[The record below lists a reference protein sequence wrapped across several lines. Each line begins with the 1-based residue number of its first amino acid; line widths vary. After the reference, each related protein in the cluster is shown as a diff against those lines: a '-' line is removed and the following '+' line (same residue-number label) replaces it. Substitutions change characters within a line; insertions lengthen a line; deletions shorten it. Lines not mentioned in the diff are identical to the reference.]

1 MRIRLRHFISR
12 FPSYAEIYISLI
24 IMAAVV
30 IGSVGLIQS
39 LYEVYL
45 HARSMEFFQ
54 DFLGYAMTLII
65 AIEFIKMLLRHTPG
79 SIIEVLLFAMARKL
93 IITKENTLGLLL
105 GIIAIAVL
113 FIIRKFL
120 FVSKITPQEGTIL
133 SAATPVEEVRK
144 IMGLDIPDV
153 AETLGGLVVYA
164 ARKSKKSL
172 KEDEIYEIDGLKM
185 KINRLLDGIIEMVEV
200 IEEKD

>member
-39 LYEVYL
+39 LYEVYS

-164 ARKSKKSL
+164 ARKSRKASKKTR
-172 KEDEIYEIDGLKM
+172 YM
-185 KINRLLDGIIEMVEV
+185 RLTV
-200 IEEKD
+200 

>member
-1 MRIRLRHFISR
+1 MRIRLRYFISR

-30 IGSVGLIQS
+30 IGSIGLIQS
-39 LYEVYL
+39 LYGVYL
-45 HARSMEFFQ
+45 HAQNMEFFQ
-54 DFLGYAMTLII
+54 DFLGYAMTLVI

-120 FVSKITPQEGTIL
+120 FVSRITPCEGIIL
-133 SAATPVEEVRK
+133 GAATPVQRVRE
-144 IMGLDIPDV
+144 ITGVNIPDV
-153 AETLGGLVVYA
+153 AETIGGLVAYA
-164 ARKSKKSL
+164 AKQEKKNL
-172 KEDEIYEIDGLKM
+172 KEDELYEVGGLKM
-185 KINRLLDGIIEMVEV
+185 KITSLRDGVIEMVEV

>member
-1 MRIRLRHFISR
+1 MRIRLRYLISR
-12 FPSYAEIYISLI
+12 FPSHAEIYISLI
-24 IMAAVV
+24 IMIAVV
-30 IGSVGLIQS
+30 IGSIGLIRG
-39 LYEVYL
+39 LYDVYL
-45 HARSMEFFQ
+45 NARNMEFFQ
-54 DFLGYAMTLII
+54 DFLGYAMTLVI

-113 FIIRKFL
+113 FITRKFL
-120 FVSKITPQEGTIL
+120 FVSRIAPSEGIIL
-133 SAATPVEEVRK
+133 SAATPVKEVRK

-172 KEDEIYEIDGLKM
+172 SEDEIYELDGLKM